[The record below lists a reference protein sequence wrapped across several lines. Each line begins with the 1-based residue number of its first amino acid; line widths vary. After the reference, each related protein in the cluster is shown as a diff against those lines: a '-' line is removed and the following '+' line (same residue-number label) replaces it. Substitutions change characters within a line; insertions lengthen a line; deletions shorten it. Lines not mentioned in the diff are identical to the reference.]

1 MHMQEARNC
10 IKNETMCTV
19 GFGPLDPNLADPG
32 KHVSPPPPLII
43 AGTVR
48 TIKINRRWL
57 K

>member
-1 MHMQEARNC
+1 MQEARNC